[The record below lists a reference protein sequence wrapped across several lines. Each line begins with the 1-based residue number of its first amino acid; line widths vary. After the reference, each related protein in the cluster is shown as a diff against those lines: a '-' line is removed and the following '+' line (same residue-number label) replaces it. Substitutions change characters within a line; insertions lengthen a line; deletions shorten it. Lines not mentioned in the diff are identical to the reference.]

1 MFYNRLE
8 ENILNKLSWWYVFVV
23 CKIELVLM
31 STPSYQF
38 IAFIQQIF
46 RRENHVIFLCK
57 T

>member
-1 MFYNRLE
+1 MFYNRFE